1 LPAAR
6 SCGYT
11 PDNPESIVPVI
22 TATEY
27 SKKVGLYQSV
37 AQREPVVI
45 TSHGHAET
53 VLISAEEYRR
63 LTRRRR
69 RPYLI
74 EHLPEEDWQAIELA
88 HSALRPAR
96 QGK

>member
-1 LPAAR
+1 MR
-6 SCGYT
+6 K
-11 PDNPESIVPVI
+11 V
-22 TATEY
+22 TASEY
-27 SKKVGLYQSV
+27 SKKLGLYQSV

-45 TSHGHAET
+45 TSHGRDET

-74 EHLPEEDWQAIELA
+74 EELPEEDWQAIERELELLKA
-88 HSALRPAR
+88 AEPVP
-96 QGK
+96 

>member
-1 LPAAR
+1 M
-6 SCGYT
+6 
-11 PDNPESIVPVI
+11 SIV
-22 TATEY
+22 TASEY
-27 SKKVGLYQSV
+27 SKKVGFFQSM

-45 TSHGHAET
+45 TSHGREET

-74 EHLPEEDWQAIELA
+74 EALPDEDWQAIEAA
-88 HSALRPAR
+88 HEALKAADPDL
-96 QGK
+96 

>member
-1 LPAAR
+1 M
-6 SCGYT
+6 
-11 PDNPESIVPVI
+11 PVVS
-22 TATEY
+22 ATEY
-27 SKKVGLYQSV
+27 SKKVGLYQTL

-74 EHLPEEDWQAIELA
+74 EQLPDEDWQPIEQA
-88 HSALRPAR
+88 HAALKSTRR
-96 QGK
+96 SK